1 MLAVLVPLGCTAP
14 AETPPT
20 PAPVT
25 RAADITVDKVAPPP
39 PVVPLTWPLTGVPTT
54 EVAARPALSVKIEN
68 PREVRPQSGL
78 ESADVVWEQVV
89 EGGVTRFVA
98 VYHSSIPPE
107 VGPIRSVRPMDPA
120 ITAPVGGIIA
130 FSGGQARFVDALAG
144 AGLQLL
150 SNDEGHPGFYRRAGR
165 SSPHNVFGDPAR
177 FLAQA
182 DAAHSTAPSPL
193 FAVARRPELATATRV
208 GAPAGSVQITMSTY
222 SQPGWTWDAAS
233 SAWLRTE
240 SGAPATAASGAR
252 LATTNVVVLRVD
264 LVDSGT
270 RDPAG
275 AVVPDTRLTGSGAA
289 TVATGGRTVQA
300 TWSKESV
307 GAPLRLTSDDE
318 PVLLAPGKTWVE
330 LVPNGTGAVTV
341 G

>member
-1 MLAVLVPLGCTAP
+1 
-14 AETPPT
+14 
-20 PAPVT
+20 VT

-150 SNDEGHPGFYRRAGR
+150 SNDAGHPGFYRRAGR

-182 DAAHSTAPSPL
+182 DAAHSAAPSPL
-193 FAVARRPELATATRV
+193 FAVARRPDLATATRV

-318 PVLLAPGKTWVE
+318 PVLLAPGTTWVE